1 MSGEI
6 DFDALAERALAPP
19 APAAPGGNV
28 VPFPG
33 GAQPDFGALADRV
46 VGGGK
51 ASAQQNLLSAQ
62 GTNPDNAAKAMVLS
76 KQIGIPAPAVEEN
89 LAQAQQ
95 TADLKKNVTTL
106 EANPGLQAF
115 VAGDAQAARL
125 AHDDLDNMSMLET
138 MVNSFRRGIPGL
150 FQIGSGIG
158 FSGNAQ
164 LLENID
170 VVEKQLAAGV
180 APSLIRGESDLMNAR
195 FMTKEQ
201 RGNMKVQLQ
210 RSLEG
215 NVSSI
220 AAAQAT
226 KAQYPAPPVADAV
239 SKAKDFGQ
247 VFDAFLGDPVRFIA
261 SVGPESAVT
270 SGPSLLAGF
279 LIPGGIGLKAI
290 TAGAGSAATDYGASI
305 IEALGKEGVDVS
317 NTEAL
322 QAAAKDPALMRR
334 VAGQA
339 IAHAA
344 VVGTMDATSG
354 RLASSLVLPAKLSA
368 KMAAA
373 PITREIAGAVAQ
385 MPVQGAMG
393 ALGEA
398 GGELAAGQPLDPG
411 SIFAEFAGEA
421 FSTPGEIAAIAHGQ
435 VAERIQAA
443 RDAQKTSPML
453 AELTNLST
461 ASKVLQRDTT
471 TFETFAQQLTE
482 EGGQDL
488 WVSPAALQQSG
499 VAEALVAASPSVGAQ
514 IQDAIQTGA
523 DIRIPTSEFLGRMTK
538 DGIAQALVDHVKTEP
553 DGMSKVEADAYMKEH
568 GEALNAE
575 VEKVLAQQQGDGA
588 FAASRNEVQAD
599 LVAKLN
605 TAGRFTPDVN
615 TAYATLMSNF
625 FATQAGRLGVS
636 PKELYQQY
644 APRIVAEPIAGPQ
657 LNQGAAASVGDTL
670 LELGKN
676 KALFQFPKS
685 DAKDAVEIA
694 KAKDAGLKVEAET
707 VTQMDGTEKPTGIW
721 NITTADGKHA
731 TMQQEGRDVWIN
743 VSGLKSGG
751 GGSAIYDLAAN
762 YAHNNG
768 LVFIGDPAG
777 ISRAAM
783 VRRAENM
790 LSSAVKYGT
799 TDHLEPHPDQ
809 LKGNDTTPGLVWKA
823 GDTAANIEALVNV
836 TLGSNEKLAPQTQGV
851 RYDAGTGKFTDSEGA
866 VLEGIDVL
874 KQLSDWGREAS
885 GAGAPGQ
892 ATVRRNA
899 LLRALVQGEGARR
912 SLLEQLHRL
921 EGDAGAGTGRA
932 LEGSFYQ
939 DARGS
944 YDPVSNTVAL
954 LKGADLS
961 TFLHESGHFYLE
973 VLSDLA
979 SRPDAPAAIRADMD
993 QLLAWFGVT
1002 STENVAGRTP
1012 LESWRLMTLDEQ
1024 RQYHEQFARGFEAYL
1039 FEGKAP
1045 NPELQGLFQRFR
1057 SWMLSVYRSLTKLNV
1072 DLTDEVRGVMDRLI
1086 ATEDHIRA
1094 AEAARGMGL
1103 MFKDETEAAKF
1114 GVDWAN
1120 YQALG
1125 SEATADAI
1133 DSLNAAGVRDMKW
1146 LSNAR
1151 SKRLKEMQKQAEALR
1166 AGIEWDTRAEVMSQ
1180 PVYRAW
1186 QYLTG
1191 KDETGENS
1199 GKLSTQALREQYGS
1213 GPDAVWRK
1221 LSAQRMTSDT
1231 VGENPEIVAE
1241 LFGFTSA
1248 DEMVHAIAAATPPK
1262 QVIAA
1267 ITDQR
1272 MLEQHGDLATPEGVQ
1287 RATDQAIHNDVR
1299 ARMVATELAA
1309 LEKASNPR
1317 EATGKMV
1324 RTKLKDGT
1332 TVTRVQTAATL
1343 PRAARQLASDLI
1355 NRTKVRDILPGQFS
1369 SAEGR
1374 AARAAEKALKAGDLT
1389 EAAAQKRAQLI
1400 NGYANTAAH
1409 DAKAYVDKQ
1418 LDYLHG
1424 FEKVRKTID
1433 PDYQDQIDSILERF
1447 DLRRGQSL
1455 KSIDQRQN
1463 LAQWITEQEDL
1474 GIGVELPEKVRAE
1487 AFRQSYKDMTVEEF
1501 RGVVD
1506 SVRQIEHLGRLK
1518 AKLLTSK
1525 SNRDFAQTVDELVA
1539 SIEKNG
1545 QGRQADTR
1553 SPTTR
1558 PGRWL
1563 QAVRNFGSAHIKAAT
1578 WARIMDGGKDGGAMW
1593 ESFVRVANERG
1604 DFETNRR
1611 AEATLALSEIM
1622 KPVLKGMTKKT
1633 FFPSVGRSFTRESVF
1648 TMALNTGNLGN
1659 LQRLLGGEGW
1669 TVDQLKLILD
1679 TLSAQDWQTVQK
1691 VWDYFETFRPEIA
1704 AKERRVS
1711 GVEPNWIEP
1720 TPVVTAHGT
1729 FNGGYYPIQFD
1740 PLASGFAEQHAD
1752 AEAARQ
1758 QLKGAYTAATTR
1770 RSFTK
1775 TRVEE
1780 VKGRPLLYTLS
1791 GLYGGVN
1798 DVIHDLAWHEW
1809 LIDTNRLLSPNAPLD
1824 AAMRAHY
1831 GPAAVRQFKTWS
1843 EAVATGDT
1851 PAQGAV
1857 DQLAS
1862 VVKRGVGV
1870 AGLGF
1875 NVISAAM
1882 QPLGITQS
1890 IVRVGPKWIGRGV
1903 MDYIGAPISKTRE
1916 VNEQSTFMANRART
1930 RFRDLN
1936 ELRNQVQ
1943 GQSSVNEFVGRY
1955 AYWLMMRLQ
1964 QAVDVPTWI
1973 GGYEKAIA
1981 EGNDEERAVAL
1992 ADQAVIDSQGGGQT
2006 KDLAAIER
2014 GTSTQK
2020 LFTVFYSF
2028 MNTALNVG
2036 VAQGM
2041 TNTSA
2046 AKTSV
2051 DMLLLYV
2058 VPAVLGALLK
2068 NAIIPGDSGD
2078 DDDLE
2083 KLARKLAGEQLSFL
2097 FGLFVGVRELGD
2109 LAKTMAGGDR
2119 GRDYGGPA
2127 GLRVF
2132 GDAGKA
2138 AQQVRQ
2144 GEFDDAFRK
2153 AAINLTGDL
2162 LGLPSAQIN
2171 RSITG
2176 AQALSEGK
2184 TSNPAA
2190 LLFGYQEPH

>member
-1 MSGEI
+1 MGSLTGCI
-6 DFDALAERALAPP
+6 K
-19 APAAPGGNV
+19 
-28 VPFPG
+28 
-33 GAQPDFGALADRV
+33 
-46 VGGGK
+46 K
-51 ASAQQNLLSAQ
+51 A
-62 GTNPDNAAKAMVLS
+62 G
-76 KQIGIPAPAVEEN
+76 
-89 LAQAQQ
+89 
-95 TADLKKNVTTL
+95 
-106 EANPGLQAF
+106 
-115 VAGDAQAARL
+115 
-125 AHDDLDNMSMLET
+125 
-138 MVNSFRRGIPGL
+138 
-150 FQIGSGIG
+150 
-158 FSGNAQ
+158 
-164 LLENID
+164 
-170 VVEKQLAAGV
+170 
-180 APSLIRGESDLMNAR
+180 
-195 FMTKEQ
+195 
-201 RGNMKVQLQ
+201 
-210 RSLEG
+210 
-215 NVSSI
+215 
-220 AAAQAT
+220 
-226 KAQYPAPPVADAV
+226 
-239 SKAKDFGQ
+239 
-247 VFDAFLGDPVRFIA
+247 AFLH
-261 SVGPESAVT
+261 PED
-270 SGPSLLAGF
+270 
-279 LIPGGIGLKAI
+279 K
-290 TAGAGSAATDYGASI
+290 
-305 IEALGKEGVDVS
+305 
-317 NTEAL
+317 
-322 QAAAKDPALMRR
+322 
-334 VAGQA
+334 
-339 IAHAA
+339 
-344 VVGTMDATSG
+344 
-354 RLASSLVLPAKLSA
+354 
-368 KMAAA
+368 
-373 PITREIAGAVAQ
+373 
-385 MPVQGAMG
+385 
-393 ALGEA
+393 
-398 GGELAAGQPLDPG
+398 
-411 SIFAEFAGEA
+411 
-421 FSTPGEIAAIAHGQ
+421 
-435 VAERIQAA
+435 
-443 RDAQKTSPML
+443 
-453 AELTNLST
+453 
-461 ASKVLQRDTT
+461 
-471 TFETFAQQLTE
+471 
-482 EGGQDL
+482 
-488 WVSPAALQQSG
+488 AALIER
-499 VAEALVAASPSVGAQ
+499 V
-514 IQDAIQTGA
+514 
-523 DIRIPTSEFLGRMTK
+523 R
-538 DGIAQALVDHVKTEP
+538 
-553 DGMSKVEADAYMKEH
+553 
-568 GEALNAE
+568 
-575 VEKVLAQQQGDGA
+575 
-588 FAASRNEVQAD
+588 
-599 LVAKLN
+599 
-605 TAGRFTPDVN
+605 
-615 TAYATLMSNF
+615 
-625 FATQAGRLGVS
+625 
-636 PKELYQQY
+636 ELR
-644 APRIVAEPIAGPQ
+644 A
-657 LNQGAAASVGDTL
+657 
-670 LELGKN
+670 
-676 KALFQFPKS
+676 
-685 DAKDAVEIA
+685 
-694 KAKDAGLKVEAET
+694 
-707 VTQMDGTEKPTGIW
+707 
-721 NITTADGKHA
+721 
-731 TMQQEGRDVWIN
+731 
-743 VSGLKSGG
+743 SGLKS
-751 GGSAIYDLAAN
+751 AAAQLQAVEERVN
-762 YAHNNG
+762 HVAG
-768 LVFIGDPAG
+768 LLDG
-777 ISRAAM
+777 
-783 VRRAENM
+783 
-790 LSSAVKYGT
+790 
-799 TDHLEPHPDQ
+799 LEPKPAQ
-809 LKGNDTTPGLVWKA
+809 PKP
-823 GDTAANIEALVNV
+823 
-836 TLGSNEKLAPQTQGV
+836 LAQRGPVV
-851 RYDAGTGKFTDSEGA
+851 RGTF
-866 VLEGIDVL
+866 
-874 KQLSDWGREAS
+874 
-885 GAGAPGQ
+885 
-892 ATVRRNA
+892 
-899 LLRALVQGEGARR
+899 
-912 SLLEQLHRL
+912 
-921 EGDAGAGTGRA
+921 
-932 LEGSFYQ
+932 
-939 DARGS
+939 
-944 YDPVSNTVAL
+944 DPSTNTIAL

-973 VLSDLA
+973 VLADLA
-979 SRPDAPAAIRADMD
+979 SKPDAPQAIRADMD
-993 QLLAWFGVT
+993 HLLAWFGIS
-1002 STENVAGRTP
+1002 STEAAAGRTP
-1012 LESWRLMTLDEQ
+1012 LESWHMLTLDEQ

-1057 SWMLSVYRSLTKLNV
+1057 SWMLSVYRSLSKLDV

-1103 MFKDETEAAKF
+1103 MFKDEAEAAKF
-1114 GVDWAN
+1114 GVEWAN

-1166 AGIEWDTRAEVMSQ
+1166 SGIEWDARAEVMSQ
-1180 PVYRAW
+1180 PVYQAW

-1191 KDETGENS
+1191 KDETGES
-1199 GKLSTQALREQYGS
+1199 AGKLSTQALREQYGS

-1231 VGENPEIVAE
+1231 VGENPEVVAE

-1248 DEMVHAIAAATPPK
+1248 DEMVQAIANATPPK
-1262 QVIAA
+1262 EA
-1267 ITDQR
+1267 ISAVTDQR

-1287 RATDQAIHNDVR
+1287 RATDAAIHNDVR

-1317 EATGKMV
+1317 EETGKLV

-1332 TVTRVQTAATL
+1332 TVTRKQTAATL
-1343 PRAARQLASDLI
+1343 PRAARQLASEII

-1374 AARAAEKALKAGDLT
+1374 AARAAEKALKAGALA

-1424 FEKVRKTID
+1424 FEKARKSID

-1455 KSIDQRQN
+1455 KSIDQRKS
-1463 LAQWITEQEDL
+1463 LAQWVTAQEDL

-1518 AKLLTSK
+1518 ARLLTAK
-1525 SNRDFAQTVDELVA
+1525 TNRDFNETVSDLVA
-1539 SIEKNG
+1539 SVTSHAD
-1545 QGRQADTR
+1545 GRKADTR
-1553 SPTTR
+1553 SPTTA

-1578 WARIMDGGKDGGAMW
+1578 WARIMDGGKDGGPMW
-1593 ESFVRVANERG
+1593 EAFVRAANERG
-1604 DFETNRR
+1604 DQETSQR
-1611 AEATLALSEIM
+1611 AAATLALTEIM
-1622 KPVLKGMTKKT
+1622 KPVLKGLTKKT
-1633 FFPSVGRSFTRESVF
+1633 FFASVGRSFTRESVL
-1648 TMALNTGNLGN
+1648 TMALNTGNEGN

-1669 TVDQLKLILD
+1669 TVDQLKPILD
-1679 TLSAQDWQTVQK
+1679 TLSAEDWQTVQK

-1711 GVEPNWIEP
+1711 GVDPNWIEP

-1729 FNGGYYPIQFD
+1729 FRGGYYPIQYD
-1740 PLASGFAEQHAD
+1740 PAASVHAEQHAD

-1809 LIDTNRLLSPNAPLD
+1809 LIDTNRLLRSESLD
-1824 AAMRAHY
+1824 SAMRNAY
-1831 GPAAVRQFKTWS
+1831 GPAAVRQFKTWA
-1843 EAVATGDT
+1843 EAVATGDQ

-1890 IVRVGPKWIGRGV
+1890 IVRVGPKWIARGV
-1903 MDYIGAPISKTRE
+1903 MDYIGAPIGKTRE
-1916 VNEQSTFMANRART
+1916 VNEQSSFMANRSRT

-1943 GQSSVNEFVGRY
+1943 GQSTVNEFVGRY

-1981 EGNDEERAVAL
+1981 EGNDEERAIAL

-2028 MNTALNVG
+2028 MNTALNIG

-2041 TNTSA
+2041 TNKDA

-2078 DDDLE
+2078 DEDE
-2083 KLARKLAGEQLSFL
+2083 AKLARKLAGEQLGFL
-2097 FGLFVGVRELGD
+2097 FGLFVGARELGD

-2127 GLRVF
+2127 GLRIF
-2132 GDAGKA
+2132 GDTGKF

-2153 AAINLTGDL
+2153 TAINLTGDL

-2184 TSNPAA
+2184 TQNPAA